1 MKRFLC
7 LVLVF
12 VMALGL
18 LACNKEETVE
28 APAWEGKFAVGF
40 GRADV
45 TPDFPVE
52 MKGYGASG
60 VGPRTSENVL
70 SNLYMTCIAMTDA
83 TGRTVL
89 FYSFDHKSFSSTNA
103 KVLRQAASE
112 ATGVPIEDII
122 ISCTHTHSA
131 PELGN
136 EQYMPI
142 AKAGIVQ
149 ASLDALADRAA
160 ATAEYASAM
169 IEDMAFVRHYNTDTG
184 IVVGSNFHPE
194 GAGKIT
200 SHTTEADKELRVIRI
215 LREEKKPIIIANWFG
230 HNSMASTGMT
240 SFGLAHRNFLT
251 ADYVGFCRDYVEQNY
266 DCHFAMFMGAGG
278 NIGSGSRLK
287 GTEESSLEFGKTLGQ
302 HILDAAESM
311 TATNIGNIQRATTQ
325 FDGVE
330 STFDINAY
338 GVGDIGIITAPI
350 EMFDTTSMQIRE
362 QSPYDINIVMTIA
375 NGHFGYLAT
384 DICYDYID
392 CYEVSGKF
400 KRGDSDRIANMY
412 LDLLQQ
418 VKEAK

>member
-7 LVLVF
+7 LLLDF
-12 VMALGL
+12 LMAMSL
-18 LACNKEETVE
+18 LACQQGEKAET
-28 APAWEGKFAVGF
+28 PAWEGKFAVGF

-60 VGPRTSENVL
+60 VGPRMSENVL
-70 SNLYMTCIAMTDA
+70 SNLYMTCIAITDA
-83 TGRTVL
+83 TGHTVL
-89 FYSFDHKSFSSTNA
+89 FFSFDHKSFSGSNA
-103 KVLRQAASE
+103 KVLREAASE
-112 ATGVPIEDII
+112 ATGIPIEDII

-136 EQYMPI
+136 EEYMPI
-142 AKAGIVQ
+142 AKAGTVQ
-149 ASLDALADRAA
+149 AALDALADRAVS
-160 ATAEYASAM
+160 TFEYASSM

-184 IVVGSNFHPE
+184 IVVGSNFHPA
-194 GAGKIT
+194 GAGKEI

-215 LREEKKPIIIANWFG
+215 VREEKKPIILANWFG
-230 HNSMASTGMT
+230 HNGMASTGT
-240 SFGLAHRNFLT
+240 TKFGLAHRNFIT
-251 ADYVGFCRDYVEQNY
+251 ADYVGFCREYVEENY
-266 DCHFAMFMGAGG
+266 DCNFVMFMGAGG

-287 GTEESSLEFGKTLGQ
+287 GTETSAIEFGKTLGQ
-302 HILDAAESM
+302 HILDAAETM
-311 TATNIGNIQRATTQ
+311 TATATGNIQRATTQ

-330 STFDINAY
+330 YTFDINAF
-338 GVGDIGIITAPI
+338 GVGDVGIITAPI
-350 EMFDTTSMQIRE
+350 EMFDTTSMLIRE

-400 KRGDSDRIANMY
+400 KRGDSDRIAGMY
-412 LDLLQQ
+412 LDLLNQAQ
-418 VKEAK
+418 KAQ